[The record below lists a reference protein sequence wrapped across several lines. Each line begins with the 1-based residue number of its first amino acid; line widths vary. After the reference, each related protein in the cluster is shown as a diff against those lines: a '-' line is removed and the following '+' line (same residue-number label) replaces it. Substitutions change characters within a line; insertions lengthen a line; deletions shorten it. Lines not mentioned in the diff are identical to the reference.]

1 MDRDGPKNYLLGEK
15 AVSDKTTIPPAMQQR
30 ILRLQQ
36 LQQSLS
42 VLLGER
48 QRLDA
53 ELAEINN
60 ALGELDKVGEEAK
73 VFKNVGPVLVEAS
86 RESLKNELTEKKELN
101 ETRLKILEKQEKRTR
116 DQLDSL
122 QKELQKS
129 LSQPS
134 SSTE

>member
-1 MDRDGPKNYLLGEK
+1 
-15 AVSDKTTIPPAMQQR
+15 VSDKTTIPPAMQQR

>member
-1 MDRDGPKNYLLGEK
+1 
-15 AVSDKTTIPPAMQQR
+15 VSNKTTIPPAMQQR

-36 LQQSLS
+36 LQQTLS

-60 ALGELDKVGEEAK
+60 ALSELVKVGDDAK
-73 VFKNVGPVLVEAS
+73 VFKNVGPVLVEAK
-86 RESLKNELTEKKELN
+86 RESLKSELTERKELN
-101 ETRLKILEKQEKRTR
+101 ETRLRILEKQEKRTR

-129 LSQPS
+129 LSQPATN
-134 SSTE
+134 TE

>member
-1 MDRDGPKNYLLGEK
+1 
-15 AVSDKTTIPPAMQQR
+15 VSNKTTIPPAMQQR

-36 LQQSLS
+36 LQQTLS

-53 ELAEINN
+53 DLAEINN
-60 ALGELDKVGEEAK
+60 ALSELVKVGDDSK
-73 VFKNVGPVLVEAS
+73 VFKNVGPVLVETK
-86 RESLKNELTEKKELN
+86 RESLKSELTERKELN
-101 ETRLKILEKQEKRTR
+101 ETRLRILEKQEKRTR

-129 LSQPS
+129 LSQPATN
-134 SSTE
+134 TE

>member
-1 MDRDGPKNYLLGEK
+1 MSN
-15 AVSDKTTIPPAMQQR
+15 KTTIPPAMQQR

-36 LQQSLS
+36 LQQTLS

-60 ALGELDKVGEEAK
+60 ALSELVKVGDDAK
-73 VFKNVGPVLVEAS
+73 VFKNVGPVLVEAK
-86 RESLKNELTEKKELN
+86 RESLKSELTERKELN
-101 ETRLKILEKQEKRTR
+101 ETRLRILEKQEKRTR

-129 LSQPS
+129 LSQPAAN
-134 SSTE
+134 TE

>member
-1 MDRDGPKNYLLGEK
+1 LSN
-15 AVSDKTTIPPAMQQR
+15 KTTIPPAMQQR

-36 LQQSLS
+36 LQQTLS

-60 ALGELDKVGEEAK
+60 ALSELVKVGDDAK
-73 VFKNVGPVLVEAS
+73 VFKNVGPVLVEAK
-86 RESLKNELTEKKELN
+86 RESLKSELTERKELN
-101 ETRLKILEKQEKRTR
+101 ETRLRILEKQEKRTR

-129 LSQPS
+129 LSQPAAN
-134 SSTE
+134 TE

>member
-1 MDRDGPKNYLLGEK
+1 M
-15 AVSDKTTIPPAMQQR
+15 SDKTTIPPAMQQR

>member
-1 MDRDGPKNYLLGEK
+1 VDRDSVKDDFSGEEG
-15 AVSDKTTIPPAMQQR
+15 VSNKTTIPPAMQQR

-36 LQQSLS
+36 LQQTLS

-53 ELAEINN
+53 DLAEINN
-60 ALGELDKVGEEAK
+60 ALSELVKVGDDAK
-73 VFKNVGPVLVEAS
+73 VFKNVGPVLVETK
-86 RESLKNELTEKKELN
+86 RESLKSELTERKELN
-101 ETRLKILEKQEKRTR
+101 ETRLRILEKQEKRTR

-129 LSQPS
+129 LSQPATN
-134 SSTE
+134 TE

>member
-1 MDRDGPKNYLLGEK
+1 
-15 AVSDKTTIPPAMQQR
+15 VSNKTTIPPAMQQR

-36 LQQSLS
+36 LQQTLS

-53 ELAEINN
+53 DLAEINN
-60 ALGELDKVGEEAK
+60 ALSELVKVGDDAK
-73 VFKNVGPVLVEAS
+73 VFKNVGPVLVETK
-86 RESLKNELTEKKELN
+86 RESLKSELTERKELN
-101 ETRLKILEKQEKRTR
+101 ETRLRILEKQEKRTR

-129 LSQPS
+129 LSQPATN
-134 SSTE
+134 TE

>member
-1 MDRDGPKNYLLGEK
+1 LSN
-15 AVSDKTTIPPAMQQR
+15 KTTIPPAMQQR

-36 LQQSLS
+36 LQQTLS

-60 ALGELDKVGEEAK
+60 ALSELVKVGDDAK
-73 VFKNVGPVLVEAS
+73 VFKNVGPVLVEAK
-86 RESLKNELTEKKELN
+86 REGLKNELTERKELN
-101 ETRLKILEKQEKRTR
+101 ETRLRILEKQEKRTR

-129 LSQPS
+129 LSQPAAN
-134 SSTE
+134 TE

>member
-1 MDRDGPKNYLLGEK
+1 
-15 AVSDKTTIPPAMQQR
+15 MQQR

-36 LQQSLS
+36 LQQTLS

-60 ALGELDKVGEEAK
+60 ALSELVKVGDDAK
-73 VFKNVGPVLVEAS
+73 VFKNVGPVLVEAK
-86 RESLKNELTEKKELN
+86 RESLKSELTERKELN
-101 ETRLKILEKQEKRTR
+101 ETRLRILEKQEKRTR

-129 LSQPS
+129 LSQPATN
-134 SSTE
+134 TE